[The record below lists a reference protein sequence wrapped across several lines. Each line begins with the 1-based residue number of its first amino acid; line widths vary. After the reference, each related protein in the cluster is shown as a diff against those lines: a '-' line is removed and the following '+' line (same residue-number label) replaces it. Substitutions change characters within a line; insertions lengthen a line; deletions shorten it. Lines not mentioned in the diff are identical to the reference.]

1 MRQYG
6 AGGASD
12 ERVAKIKILVADDHD
27 LFRRGVRAVLEGQ
40 PGWEVLE
47 VVDGREAVEKA
58 KTFHPHVAILDMQM
72 PGLDGVEAAAR
83 IRKLLP
89 KVEILLIGPDQSEQ
103 AIARALSVGA
113 RAYLMKSTAARDL
126 IDAVLHLAKH
136 KPFLD
141 TRISEFLLDRYVK
154 TTKTASTHTLTSR
167 EREIL
172 QLLSEGKS
180 NKEIATLTGTSPKTV
195 ETHRA
200 RIMRKLKLGSVAELV
215 RYAIRNR
222 LIEP

>member
-6 AGGASD
+6 AGSSSD

-27 LFRRGVRAVLEGQ
+27 LFRRGVRAVLESQ

-47 VVDGREAVEKA
+47 VLDGREAVEKA

-83 IRKLLP
+83 IRKFLP

-103 AIARALSVGA
+103 AIARALSIGA

-126 IDAVLHLAKH
+126 IDAVAHLAKH
-136 KPFLD
+136 KPFFD
-141 TRISEFLLDRYVK
+141 SRISEFLLDRYVK
-154 TTKTASTHTLTSR
+154 SAKTPSAHTLTSR

-180 NKEIATLTGTSPKTV
+180 NKEVATLTGTSPKTV

-200 RIMRKLKLGSVAELV
+200 RIMRKLKLGSLAELI